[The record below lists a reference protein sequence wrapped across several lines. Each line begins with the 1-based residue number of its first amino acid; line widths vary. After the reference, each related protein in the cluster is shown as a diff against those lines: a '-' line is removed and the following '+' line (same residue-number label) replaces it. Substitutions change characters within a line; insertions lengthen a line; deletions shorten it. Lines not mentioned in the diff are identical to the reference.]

1 MIFRI
6 DTGLMFQAGL
16 MFQQTAM
23 RMCPGNEM
31 RMRVTCC

>member
-6 DTGLMFQAGL
+6 DTGL

-31 RMRVTCC
+31 RMRATCC